1 MSTFVFQSIFKPII
15 FWNSLLP
22 EKLLEPFIQQ
32 AGIDTYSEQ
41 ASKNSLYQN
50 RKVFFIS
57 VCRNACSEITYS
69 ITLTPSRREPQL
81 KKDKDGAI
89 EQLKCVYHRVC
100 KLQPGFFAQRRPLRS
115 LIQSPFTLILDP
127 ILTSLTLPFP
137 RQQKIRGSKQE
148 GKVLLEAGTPVTV
161 RMSSNRKCWRETE
174 NKSSHSKYVT
184 IWSDLAW
191 TQGTTTSCVLEAM
204 KAEECSVTMDIQGND
219 PQKVKLHFCLTRQG
233 ST

>member
-1 MSTFVFQSIFKPII
+1 MCFKA
-15 FWNSLLP
+15 SLNLS
-22 EKLLEPFIQQ
+22 F
-32 AGIDTYSEQ
+32 SEIPYCLKSRWSHLFNKQ
-41 ASKNSLYQN
+41 VLTPTPNKPL
-50 RKVFFIS
+50 RTPCLRTVKCFFIS

-69 ITLTPSRREPQL
+69 INLTPSRREPQL

-148 GKVLLEAGTPVTV
+148 GKVLLEAGTPMTM
-161 RMSSNRKCWRETE
+161 RMSFNRKC
-174 NKSSHSKYVT
+174 
-184 IWSDLAW
+184 
-191 TQGTTTSCVLEAM
+191 
-204 KAEECSVTMDIQGND
+204 
-219 PQKVKLHFCLTRQG
+219 
-233 ST
+233 